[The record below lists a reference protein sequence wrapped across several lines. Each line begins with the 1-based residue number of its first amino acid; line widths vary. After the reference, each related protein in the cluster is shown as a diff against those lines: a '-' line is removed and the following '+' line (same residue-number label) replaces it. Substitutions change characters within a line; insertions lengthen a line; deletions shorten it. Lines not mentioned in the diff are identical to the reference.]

1 MSDMASPPKVE
12 DQGRLLEEALGMVRQ
27 QASQMRRCLETPG
40 KLMDAL
46 KCGYGECDR
55 REQVN
60 TDMHIGQHWSRSFE
74 HLL

>member
-1 MSDMASPPKVE
+1 MNEMAAPPTAE

-46 KCGYGECDR
+46 KCGYAWNYLDET
-55 REQVN
+55 QN
-60 TDMHIGQHWSRSFE
+60 ANQKSGQH
-74 HLL
+74 